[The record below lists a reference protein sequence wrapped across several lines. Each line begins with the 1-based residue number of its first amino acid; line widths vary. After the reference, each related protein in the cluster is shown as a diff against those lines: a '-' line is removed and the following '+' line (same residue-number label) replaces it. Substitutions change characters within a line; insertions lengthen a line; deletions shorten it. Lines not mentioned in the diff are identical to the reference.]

1 MNRDVR
7 ACIKKLGTGAD
18 HEADEWLTFSRS
30 SMMDDGKRDVEL
42 HIWNIGGKAQRREII
57 DERLVGCSTDGEKGR
72 EEIA

>member
-1 MNRDVR
+1 MV
-7 ACIKKLGTGAD
+7 
-18 HEADEWLTFSRS
+18 
-30 SMMDDGKRDVEL
+30 DGKRDVEL